1 MAKSQKNTKKEKLRS
16 RSKASALWVVP
27 NFKEQMNVLGK
38 IKLPKVKMM
47 VKPTL
52 IGTVASLAVVF
63 FVIWIAIGLF
73 VGILMIQS
81 FRHGVF
87 NSVLFGPTAADNSQA
102 QSQAPTQANLPGVG
116 RVDVSCVRA
125 ALTQQSI
132 QKLVESQN
140 MSVLSAD
147 EKAKL
152 DPCIVQKEAAPS
164 GTPGK

>member
-1 MAKSQKNTKKEKLRS
+1 MARSQKNTKKKKPQS
-16 RSKASALWVVP
+16 QSKASALRAVP
-27 NFKEQMNVLGK
+27 NFKEQMNVLSK
-38 IKLPKVKMM
+38 IKLPKVKMI

-52 IGTVASLAVVF
+52 RGTVASLATAF

-73 VGILMIQS
+73 VGLLMIQS

-87 NSVLFGPTAADNSQA
+87 NTVLFGQTAADNSQA
-102 QSQAPTQANLPGVG
+102 QATAPTEANLPGVG

-125 ALTQQSI
+125 ALSQQSI

-140 MSVLSAD
+140 TSVLTAD

-152 DPCIVQKEAAPS
+152 DPCIVQKEATPS
-164 GTPGK
+164 GTPGN

>member
-1 MAKSQKNTKKEKLRS
+1 MAKSQKNTKKEKLQRQ
-16 RSKASALWVVP
+16 SKSSAFRVAP
-27 NFKEQMNVLGK
+27 NFKEQMSVLGK

-47 VKPTL
+47 VKPIL
-52 IGTVASLAVVF
+52 RGIVASLASVF

-87 NSVLFGPTAADNSQA
+87 NTVLFGPTAADNSQA
-102 QSQAPTQANLPGVG
+102 QSQAPKEANLPGVG

-125 ALTQQSI
+125 AMSQQSI

-152 DPCIVQKEAAPS
+152 DPCIVQKEATPS
-164 GTPGK
+164 ETPGK

>member
-1 MAKSQKNTKKEKLRS
+1 MAKSQKNTKKKKLQS
-16 RSKASALWVVP
+16 QSKASALRAIP
-27 NFKEQMNVLGK
+27 NFKKQMSVLGK

-47 VKPTL
+47 VKPIL
-52 IGTVASLAVVF
+52 RGTVASLASVF

-73 VGILMIQS
+73 VAVLMIQS

-87 NSVLFGPTAADNSQA
+87 NSVLFGPTAVDNSQA

-116 RVDVSCVRA
+116 RVDVSCVRT
-125 ALTQQSI
+125 ALSQQSI

-152 DPCIVQKEAAPS
+152 DPCIMQKEATPS
-164 GTPGK
+164 GTSGK